1 MNQKLTRSKSDRI
14 LAGICAGLANF
25 YGLNPTNVR
34 IGVVVI
40 GFFTAF
46 FPILI
51 TYVVMW
57 MIVPEE
63 IS

>member
-1 MNQKLTRSKSDRI
+1 MNQKLTRSKDDRV
-14 LAGICAGLANF
+14 LAGVCGGLAKF
-25 YGLNPTNVR
+25 YGLNATSVR

-46 FPILI
+46 FPIFI